1 MRRAA
6 SSLRSRGVLG
16 LCLSTAS
23 RCYAAAEPAAS
34 FCSANDG
41 HLPFTLLSKAQTAP
55 DSWLLRFALPPP
67 RRYLGEDPALPTC
80 IKVAFPDGT
89 DEAGAP
95 KVLEKSYSPVSHPAT
110 EGEVELLVKG
120 YAPRPGGG
128 VGAYLCGLEVGD
140 VIDAQL
146 KSKRMMHGDAAV
158 LRRWKRIGLVGGGTG
173 VAPLLQIV
181 RIVLAADDEDAH
193 VSLLSINRHEADIL
207 MRDELDRLA
216 AAHPGRLSVSYS
228 LTAAPP
234 SGWAGHTGRGSLEMI
249 SQALPPPTN
258 DGTTMVLVCGTDGFV
273 ETWAGPV
280 ARGPRLADGSKGPKV
295 QGPLLGLL
303 AAAGYDASEV
313 FKY

>member
-67 RRYLGEDPALPTC
+67 RRYLGEDPTLPTC

-146 KSKRMMHGDAAV
+146 KSKRIMHGDAAV

-173 VAPLLQIV
+173 VAPLMQIM
-181 RIVLAADDEDAH
+181 RIVLAAADEDVH